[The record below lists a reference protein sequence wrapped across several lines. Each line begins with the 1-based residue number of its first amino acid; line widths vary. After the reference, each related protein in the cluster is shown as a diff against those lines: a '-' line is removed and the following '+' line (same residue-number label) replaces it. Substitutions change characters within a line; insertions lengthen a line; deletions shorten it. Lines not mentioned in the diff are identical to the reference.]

1 MTRTWPAALVPLAL
15 LALLAAA
22 FLVLRPL
29 DYLTSNVPPIETLVV
44 ERTAL
49 GPDGIRVWVRAGG
62 SAPLSVAQVQVDGAY
77 WQFGQ
82 TPSGSLSRLESA
94 RIDIP
99 YPWVEGETHHL
110 VFVTSTGVSFEHTID
125 VALPTPALSPADF
138 LTYGVVG
145 LFVGVV
151 PVALGM
157 MFYPVLRSAGR
168 RALEFVLALTVGLLV
183 FLLIDTLE
191 EGLEVAAGAASSLQA
206 TGVVWLAALLTFVA
220 LMVIGRRG
228 GRAPAGTALAAFI
241 ALGIGM
247 HNLGE
252 GLVIGA
258 AFTTGEAA
266 LASFLVVGF
275 ALHNVTEGVGIA
287 APLVESRPGFGT
299 FAALAALAGLPAVLG
314 TWTGAFAFSPHW
326 AALCFGIGAGAIL
339 QVVVEVAA
347 YLHRLAARAGDSAL
361 SGTTLAGFAG
371 GLLVMYATAV
381 LVAL

>member
-110 VFVTSTGVSFEHTID
+110 VFVTSSGVSFEHTID

-138 LTYGVVG
+138 LAYGVVG

-151 PVALGM
+151 PVALGL
-157 MFYPVLRSAGR
+157 MF
-168 RALEFVLALTVGLLV
+168 
-183 FLLIDTLE
+183 
-191 EGLEVAAGAASSLQA
+191 
-206 TGVVWLAALLTFVA
+206 
-220 LMVIGRRG
+220 
-228 GRAPAGTALAAFI
+228 
-241 ALGIGM
+241 
-247 HNLGE
+247 
-252 GLVIGA
+252 
-258 AFTTGEAA
+258 
-266 LASFLVVGF
+266 
-275 ALHNVTEGVGIA
+275 
-287 APLVESRPGFGT
+287 
-299 FAALAALAGLPAVLG
+299 
-314 TWTGAFAFSPHW
+314 
-326 AALCFGIGAGAIL
+326 
-339 QVVVEVAA
+339 
-347 YLHRLAARAGDSAL
+347 
-361 SGTTLAGFAG
+361 
-371 GLLVMYATAV
+371 
-381 LVAL
+381 